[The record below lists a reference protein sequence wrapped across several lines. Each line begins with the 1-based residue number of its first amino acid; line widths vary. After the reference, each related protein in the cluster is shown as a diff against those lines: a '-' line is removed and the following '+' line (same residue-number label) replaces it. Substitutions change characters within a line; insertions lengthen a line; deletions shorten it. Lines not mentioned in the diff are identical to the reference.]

1 MGYKINL
8 PKEYS
13 YIGIGIPD
21 AYHSIDEVSLD
32 SGKIK
37 ITVGVYISRDVKYEH
52 YDVKARIIQ
61 PTNTVEY
68 LDENG
73 EPVVPTE
80 TDMATYT
87 SITYT
92 PKINILKTKLGEYRL
107 SIDALKLFPDG
118 MPYDLDSQRDALY
131 STVKKLLGH
140 SEAVDVFE
148 PLPEELPLI
157 EESVQVIE

>member
-107 SIDALKLFPDG
+107 DG